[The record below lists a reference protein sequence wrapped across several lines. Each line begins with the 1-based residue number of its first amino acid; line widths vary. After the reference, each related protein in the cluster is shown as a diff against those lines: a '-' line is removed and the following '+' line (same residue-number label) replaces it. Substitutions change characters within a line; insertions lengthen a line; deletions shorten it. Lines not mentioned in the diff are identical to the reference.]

1 MRKTLLLILSLLF
14 VFSISLA
21 ELDENDPNTWD
32 FGKIRA
38 SEGIVKHVFLL
49 KNDSSVNLN
58 INGTHASCGCTV
70 SEIDKKIILPK
81 ETANLEVK
89 FNPQGYSGQVTQY
102 VYVDT
107 DNKTAPIRKFVIK
120 AEIVKDKI

>member
-1 MRKTLLLILSLLF
+1 MRKILLFGLFLVF
-14 VFSISLA
+14 VFSICFAQSA
-21 ELDENDPNTWD
+21 GIDENTWD

-49 KNDSSVNLN
+49 KNDSAETLN
-58 INGTHASCGCTV
+58 VNGTHASCGCTLA
-70 SEIDKKIILPK
+70 EIDKKVILPK

-89 FNPQGYSGQVTQY
+89 FNPKGYSGKVTQY

-107 DNKTAPIRKFVIK
+107 DSKNMPIYKFIIRADIK
-120 AEIVKDKI
+120 G